1 MKLIDLQASH
11 DHASVQMNKCRC
23 GRGRNAMNNERA
35 NCTHST
41 HYSSRCPCLKAKL
54 SCTENCKCLN
64 CGNGNDTIKPDK
76 DVQLSEKRRKRPRHV
91 EQEFIKQE
99 GWKFMKN
106 QNEQTISGL
115 WTKHEHYIFVA
126 SVDALRKTNKEL
138 NAQDI
143 LELYKSI
150 QQIIERDGI
159 NVVLSN
165 KTHSQVN
172 CKLSQYK
179 KEDNAQQTCGKIN
192 YLP

>member
-1 MKLIDLQASH
+1 MWLHGSVVMGKDLYCRFH
-11 DHASVQMNKCRC
+11 DA
-23 GRGRNAMNNERA
+23 
-35 NCTHST
+35 
-41 HYSSRCPCLKAKL
+41 
-54 SCTENCKCLN
+54 
-64 CGNGNDTIKPDK
+64 
-76 DVQLSEKRRKRPRHV
+76 QLSEKRRKRPRRV

-179 KEDNAQQTCGKIN
+179 KEDNAQQTCGKLIIFHDYCSTTYIIYTHHYFN
-192 YLP
+192 YTCIIHS